1 MVKVG
6 ELTWDGDG
14 HSRIRNGRRGDA
26 VVAQLVKNFN
36 HTHSNDGI
44 WSVHVMGQAL
54 DERFRHARDAQ
65 SAAWEAYQRHR
76 QR

>member
-6 ELTWDGDG
+6 ELTWDGNG
-14 HSRIRNGRRGDA
+14 HSRIRNGRQGGD

-36 HTHSNDGI
+36 HTHTNDGI
-44 WSVHVMGQAL
+44 WSVHVMGRSL

-65 SAAWEAYQRHR
+65 LAAWNSYEALRPR
-76 QR
+76 